1 MYLGCSPAALLS
13 PWPSPQEAIRGRMSS
28 KRGNLTPDELR
39 NFQKCRKVANV
50 SNDAV
55 RKIWNTA
62 SELRA
67 GVGVLEQRRAS
78 REIVAALAPFLGAYD
93 LQLLPGVHEEQVEIR
108 MADIAKVLALAAVS
122 SSFWASA
129 LESAREVGMGQLS
142 PILYHDEIVTG
153 NILAPLKRKKL
164 LCGYVSFREIRESL
178 HKEQAWLP
186 VFLLQRDLMDA
197 VDGGLSAICAAFA
210 KKLHAPQMQRDGV
223 LVPLPQGAT
232 WFRIGPFTRLLSD
245 MDAQRAT
252 FSSKGSAGI
261 VPCIY
266 CSNCLA
272 ADHWEAV
279 PGAIGIHEH
288 DASKFCLRADQ
299 DLFQALELMRT
310 IRTKKDLAY
319 REKAIGFNFHA
330 RGLLF
335 DRLAR
340 GLLPPSKSSV
350 DTLHCYFAQGC
361 ASWEVAYL
369 VRHLRGLG
377 VSLEELRHATLRAEW
392 RLAHE
397 ARSPAA
403 STLQA
408 LLTEKMLK
416 DEIEGHYRGQAH
428 QTRKMVFLL

>member
-28 KRGNLTPDELR
+28 KRGNLSPDELR
-39 NFQKCRKVANV
+39 NFHKCRKVANV
-50 SNDAV
+50 SNEAV

-67 GVGVLEQRRAS
+67 GAGVLEQRQAS
-78 REIVAALAPFLGAYD
+78 REIVAALAPFVAAYD
-93 LQLLPGVHEEQVEIR
+93 LQLLPGVKEDQVEIL
-108 MADIAKVLALAAVS
+108 MADMAKALTVAAVS

-129 LESAREVGMGQLS
+129 VESAREVGMGQLS

-153 NILAPLKRKKL
+153 NILAPLKGKKL

-186 VFLLQRDLMDA
+186 VFLLQRDVVDS

-210 KKLHAPQMQRDGV
+210 KKLHAPQTQRDGV

-232 WFRIGPFTRLLSD
+232 WFRIGPFSRL
-245 MDAQRAT
+245 RAT

-261 VPCIY
+261 VPCLY

-299 DLFQALELMRT
+299 DLFQALEPMRT

-319 REKAIGFNFHA
+319 RKKAIGFNFHA

-369 VRHLRGLG
+369 ARHLRGLG

-397 ARSPAA
+397 ARAPAT

-408 LLTEKMLK
+408 LLTEKC
-416 DEIEGHYRGQAH
+416 
-428 QTRKMVFLL
+428 